1 MPDDVP
7 GQNPP
12 PATPTTPTSRPP
24 ALLPTKPKARAATDA
39 GHVPMTE
46 EFDRAKWTLPPVGIV
61 LIGVGII
68 AAVVAIL
75 TYTNRAKP
83 VAEGK
88 IINVTAVQMQDNS
101 ILAAI
106 QVTLLNST
114 EKAWFIKELKATVKT
129 DQGEQSDT
137 AATAV
142 NSKRYFEAFPVL
154 GAGAPDVLTY
164 DKKVQPGERVTGTIV
179 VGFPM
184 TKEQFD
190 ARKSLSVTVQPFDTY
205 PVTITQ

>member
-12 PATPTTPTSRPP
+12 AATPTTPTSRPP
-24 ALLPTKPKARAATDA
+24 ASLPAKPKARSATDA

-46 EFDRAKWTLPPVGIV
+46 EFDRAKWTHPPLGIV

-68 AAVVAIL
+68 AVVVAIL

-106 QVTLLNST
+106 QLTLTNST
-114 EKAWFIKELKATVKT
+114 QKAWFIKEMKATVKT
-129 DQGEQSDT
+129 DQGENSDT
-137 AATAV
+137 AATAE
-142 NSKRYFEAFPVL
+142 NSKRYFQAFPIL

-179 VGFPM
+179 VSFPI

-190 ARKSLSVTVQPFDTY
+190 ARKSLSVTLQPFDAY
-205 PVTITQ
+205 PVTVTQ

>member
-1 MPDDVP
+1 MPDDP

-12 PATPTTPTSRPP
+12 PAPTTSPARPSTAPTAQPR
-24 ALLPTKPKARAATDA
+24 PKAKAAADA

-46 EFDRAKWTLPPVGIV
+46 EFDRAKWTLPPIGIV
-61 LIGVGII
+61 LVGVGII
-68 AAVVAIL
+68 AVVVAIL

-88 IINVTAVQMQDNS
+88 IINVTAVQMQDNT

-106 QVTLLNST
+106 QVTLVNST

-154 GAGAPDVLTY
+154 GAGAPEVLTY
-164 DKKVQPGERVTGTIV
+164 DKKVQPGERITGTIV

-190 ARKSLSVTVQPFDTY
+190 ARKSLSVTLQPFDTY
-205 PVTITQ
+205 PVTVTQ